1 MKMMQQLLDLLKR
14 YRLSSLL
21 VVAIWVLCL
30 TPWLPDTPLSEV
42 SLIDKWT
49 HLVMY
54 GGTAAV
60 MWIEHLRANGRP
72 VWPHLL
78 GYAVVGM
85 VVLGGVVE
93 LAQEYCTTTRSGEWL
108 DFLADSVGVGIGAVL
123 GLIMS
128 AFRSTKK

>member
-54 GGTAAV
+54 GTLTAV
-60 MWIEHLRANGRP
+60 IWWEYLRQHAKKMPAGCCC
-72 VWPHLL
+72 WHF
-78 GYAVVGM
+78 
-85 VVLGGVVE
+85 
-93 LAQEYCTTTRSGEWL
+93 WL
-108 DFLADSVGVGIGAVL
+108 
-123 GLIMS
+123 
-128 AFRSTKK
+128 RC

>member
-54 GGTAAV
+54 GGTV
-60 MWIEHLRANGRP
+60 GVIWFEYSRCHSRLEGWKL
-72 VWPHLL
+72 VLL
-78 GYAVVGM
+78 GW
-85 VVLGGVVE
+85 LGPIAMSGLLE
-93 LAQEYCTTTRSGEWL
+93 LMQRYCTTNRSGEWL
-108 DFLADSVGVGIGAVL
+108 DFAANSLGATLGAGIGL
-123 GLIMS
+123 LIYLRVKS
-128 AFRSTKK
+128 EK